1 MTGVLG
7 REKTKRDFSLTVAWR
22 RWPGEGGGNDWV
34 TWPQAKM
41 HLEPSEAG
49 RGGKGPPK
57 RLGESVVQLTPP
69 TGLLATRTVRE

>member
-7 REKTKRDFSLTVAWR
+7 REKTKRDFSLTDAWR
-22 RWPGEGGGNDWV
+22 RWPREGGGNDWV

-49 RGGKGPPK
+49 RGGKGPP
-57 RLGESVVQLTPP
+57 
-69 TGLLATRTVRE
+69 